1 MATIASLTTLIV
13 EQTRRPEIPAVTL
26 AALKAAVLRAHHTDF
41 FPRDLVTER
50 LTYTLPAATPI
61 YQDFPSISTLL
72 PALRNFEA
80 VMSIDPASNVE
91 VEKLEYRDIQDRYQA
106 DGTQRT
112 SMYNLLGDTL
122 RCYFQAWTG
131 ALDVYYYK
139 NPIIT
144 DTDVTSWIADTY
156 PDEIAAWAAGIVF
169 ARTGFTEQAQAFQ
182 ELHVKPFKEL
192 LINSHILGEVN

>member
-26 AALKAAVLRAHHTDF
+26 AALKAAALRAHHTDF
-41 FPRDLVTER
+41 FPRDIHTVR
-50 LTYTLPAATPI
+50 LAYPLPAATPV
-61 YQDFPSISTLL
+61 YQDFPNINTLL
-72 PALRNFEA
+72 PGLRNFEA
-80 VMSIDPASNVE
+80 VMGVDPVTSAE
-91 VEKLEYRDIQDRYQA
+91 VEELEYRDLQDRYQA

-131 ALDVYYYK
+131 ALDIYYYK
-139 NPIIT
+139 NPLFT
-144 DTDVTSWIADTY
+144 ATDVNSWIADTY
-156 PDEIAAWAAGIVF
+156 PEEIAAWAAGIVF

-192 LINSHILGEVN
+192 LINSHLLGEVN